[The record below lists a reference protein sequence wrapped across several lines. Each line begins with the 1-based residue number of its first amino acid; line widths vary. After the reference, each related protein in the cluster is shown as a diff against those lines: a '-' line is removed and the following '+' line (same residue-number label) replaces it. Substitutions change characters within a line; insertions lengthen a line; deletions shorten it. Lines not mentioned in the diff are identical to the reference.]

1 MRKVIC
7 EKCEGEFQTNETLK
21 VDQSIVCVVCAE
33 SVLAE
38 KKIPADQV
46 QQQIDPT
53 ICIGC
58 GIDNGDTDLAKLGQ
72 LPVCPACNELFKNR
86 PFPTWIKAA
95 LAGMVLLVVFALFWN
110 SRFIHA
116 YYDVRRFNAAMEA
129 GDFEHGVAYFISA
142 SQRVPENAEIQ
153 AYATFYKGLLLLNQ
167 DKPAEALKLIQSC
180 RGRIQNESDIDDSIL
195 RAQIAIAFDNADYD
209 EFLRLS
215 IQMDQKYK
223 GDPILTGQV
232 ASAYACKYA
241 QTQDDQ
247 YKTKSMDAL
256 DRARILTNSMPELK
270 EYFVEYEQRI
280 LHRLH
285 TKEIID
291 RNEFIKRYPNGWTKE
306 GEETS

>member
-1 MRKVIC
+1 VRKVIC

-21 VDQSIVCVVCAE
+21 VDQSIVCGVCAE
-33 SVLAE
+33 SILAE

-58 GIDNGDTDLAKLGQ
+58 GMDNGDTDLARLGQ

-95 LAGMVLLVVFALFWN
+95 FAGMVLLVVFALFWN

-116 YYDVRRFNAAMEA
+116 YYELRRFNAAMEA
-129 GDFEHGVAYFISA
+129 GDFEHGAAYFISA

-153 AYATFYKGLLLLNQ
+153 TYATFYKGLLLLNQ
-167 DKPAEALKLIQSC
+167 DKPAEALELLQSC
-180 RGRIQNESDIDDSIL
+180 LGRIRNESDLDGSIL
-195 RAQIAIAFDNADYD
+195 RAQIAIAFNDADYD

-223 GDPILTGQV
+223 
-232 ASAYACKYA
+232 AYACKYA
-241 QTQDDQ
+241 QTQDEQ
-247 YKTKSMDAL
+247 YKTKSMATL
-256 DRARILTNSMPELK
+256 GRARTLANSMPELR

-285 TKEIID
+285 TKEVID
-291 RNEFIKRYPNGWTKE
+291 RNEFIKRYPNGWIKE
-306 GEETS
+306 GEEAS